1 MDVEYKKNL
10 QFKDRKLK
18 YKRKDPEEKIE
29 LIVFIVLL
37 SVIFII
43 KAFFKFLYPFLH
55 MII

>member
-1 MDVEYKKNL
+1 MDVGYKKNL
-10 QFKDRKLK
+10 SFKDKELN

-43 KAFFKFLYPFLH
+43 KAFFKFL
-55 MII
+55 